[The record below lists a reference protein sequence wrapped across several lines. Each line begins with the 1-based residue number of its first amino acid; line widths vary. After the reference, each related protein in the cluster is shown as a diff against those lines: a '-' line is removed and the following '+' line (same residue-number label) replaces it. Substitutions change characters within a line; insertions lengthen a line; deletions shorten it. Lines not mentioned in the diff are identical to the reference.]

1 MLLLLDNQHSPAEK
15 ILKQNRL
22 FSGCFICLWVAQ
34 RTFSQSVCIF
44 KIRAVPL
51 QERGMV
57 RKKDTWKYV
66 FFRNCVLHH
75 WRSFS
80 HWPWGSTAAC
90 ILAGYQNQ
98 ARRTAGIQNAPPI
111 FSITPWWILQSVV
124 HIGSGCIPIKVRG
137 EFPIDFSSAT
147 QGLYKT
153 DRTPLY
159 FLLNVKKKNLSTKV
173 FDQKENK
180 HLTDFL
186 ITFPPIKRVKLV
198 WNYYTCL
205 NRKHIFFL
213 ARHYTIQSMNTEM

>member
-1 MLLLLDNQHSPAEK
+1 M
-15 ILKQNRL
+15 
-22 FSGCFICLWVAQ
+22 
-34 RTFSQSVCIF
+34 CIF

-51 QERGMV
+51 QEKGMV
-57 RKKDTWKYV
+57 RKKDIWKFL

-75 WRSFS
+75 WCSLS
-80 HWPWGSTAAC
+80 HWPWESTAAC

-98 ARRTAGIQNAPPI
+98 ARRTARYSKCPSI
-111 FSITPWWILQSVV
+111 FPITPWRIPQSAV
-124 HIGSGCIPIKVRG
+124 HVGSGYIPIKVRG
-137 EFPIDFSSAT
+137 EFPIDFNSAT

-159 FLLNVKKKNLSTKV
+159 FLLNVKMKNLSTKV

-180 HLTDFL
+180 HLMGFL

-205 NRKHIFFL
+205 NRKHIFFP